1 MNNKKDEPDQQIDNK
16 DHSVQNISAEGGSTI
31 NDVIM
36 ITTTGDVVL
45 YKSNPDLGPNVP
57 FQTPPL
63 PSQGIFGREDDLKG
77 LIHLLELEDKEI
89 AIELIELI
97 KSVASD
103 INIKYGSCRVI
114 TNLGSYQDSKHLH
127 FHIINGSHEDVK

>member
-1 MNNKKDEPDQQIDNK
+1 MKKVSDFYCDEVFSGKTKVKIVRETK
-16 DHSVQNISAEGGSTI
+16 NILAFYHTKPYYPVHI
-31 NDVIM
+31 
-36 ITTTGDVVL
+36 VV
-45 YKSNPDLGPNVP
+45 
-57 FQTPPL
+57 TPKKHI
-63 PSQGIFGREDDLKG
+63 SSI
-77 LIHLLELEDKEI
+77 LELEDKEI

-114 TNLGSYQDSKHLH
+114 TNLGNYQDSKHLH